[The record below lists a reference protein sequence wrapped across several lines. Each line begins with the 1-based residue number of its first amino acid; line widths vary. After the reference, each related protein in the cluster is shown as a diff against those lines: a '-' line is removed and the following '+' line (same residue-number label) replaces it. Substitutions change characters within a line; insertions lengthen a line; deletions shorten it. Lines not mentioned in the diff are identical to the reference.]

1 MRIAFT
7 GPESSG
13 KTTFSN
19 WLSEHLLNCRLV
31 NEYAREYLEEQQL
44 TRATEDDFQ
53 KIVKQQNL
61 LFKEV
66 HSYSHE
72 IFDTDLFVLRIW
84 NDEVFK
90 LKLPELE
97 LNDVNSM
104 DIHFLCAP
112 HVKWEADPLRSAPD
126 GVERGRIFE
135 KYKTE
140 LTHHQARFVILNGS
154 IERKKELILETILAN
169 HAAEGVTV

>member
-13 KTTFSN
+13 KTTFSK
-19 WLSEHLLNCRLV
+19 WLSTELSDSDYIP
-31 NEYAREYLEEQQL
+31 EFAREYLEE
-44 TRATEDDFQ
+44 R
-53 KIVKQQNL
+53 KIVRACENDFIQIVKNQCS
-61 LFKEV
+61 LFKKSTSSN
-66 HSYSHE
+66 HQ

-97 LNDVNSM
+97 IVPSFNM

-112 HVKWEADPLRSAPD
+112 DFEWEVDPLRSAPSQD
-126 GVERGRIFE
+126 YRDNLFL

-140 LTHHQARFVILNGS
+140 LIQHQARFVILEGNE
-154 IERKKELILETILAN
+154 IQKKELILQTIQELN
-169 HAAEGVTV
+169 TNSLK

>member
-13 KTTFSN
+13 KTTLSK
-19 WLSEHLLNCRLV
+19 WLSTELSDSDYIP
-31 NEYAREYLEEQQL
+31 EFAREYLEE
-44 TRATEDDFQ
+44 R
-53 KIVKQQNL
+53 KIVRACENDFIQIVKNQCS
-61 LFKEV
+61 LFKKSTSSN
-66 HSYSHE
+66 HQ

-90 LKLPELE
+90 LNLPELE
-97 LNDVNSM
+97 ILPSYKM

-112 HVKWEADPLRSAPD
+112 DVEWEEDALRSAANQ
-126 GVERGRIFE
+126 VYRNSLFL

-140 LTHHQARFVILNGS
+140 LIENQTRHVILNGS
-154 IERKKELILETILAN
+154 VERKKELILESIQAYSSISQK
-169 HAAEGVTV
+169 

>member
-13 KTTFSN
+13 KTTLSL
-19 WLSEHLLNCRLV
+19 WLANELSGSTYVSEF
-31 NEYAREYLEEQQL
+31 AREYLEERQL
-44 TRATEDDFQ
+44 TRATEEDF
-53 KIVKQQNL
+53 KQIASIQCER
-61 LFKEV
+61 FTQSKE
-66 HSYSHE
+66 SNYQ
-72 IFDTDLFVLRIW
+72 IFDTDIFVLRIW

-97 LNDVNSM
+97 ILPSYKM

-112 HVKWEADPLRSAPD
+112 DVEWEEDPLRSAPNQD
-126 GVERGRIFE
+126 YRDNLFL

-140 LTHHQARFVILNGS
+140 LIQANSNFVVLSGSLN
-154 IERKKELILETILAN
+154 EKKSLILASLQNFTSK
-169 HAAEGVTV
+169 

>member
-13 KTTFSN
+13 KTTLSK
-19 WLSEHLLNCRLV
+19 WLSTELSDSDYIP
-31 NEYAREYLEEQQL
+31 EFAREYLEE
-44 TRATEDDFQ
+44 R
-53 KIVKQQNL
+53 KIVRACENDFIQIVKNQCS
-61 LFKEV
+61 LFKKSTSSN
-66 HSYSHE
+66 HQ

-90 LKLPELE
+90 LNLPELE
-97 LNDVNSM
+97 ILPSYKM

-112 HVKWEADPLRSAPD
+112 DVEWEEDALRSAANQ
-126 GVERGRIFE
+126 VYRNSLFL

-140 LTHHQARFVILNGS
+140 LIENQTRHVILNGS
-154 IERKKELILETILAN
+154 IERKKELILESIQAYSSISQK
-169 HAAEGVTV
+169 